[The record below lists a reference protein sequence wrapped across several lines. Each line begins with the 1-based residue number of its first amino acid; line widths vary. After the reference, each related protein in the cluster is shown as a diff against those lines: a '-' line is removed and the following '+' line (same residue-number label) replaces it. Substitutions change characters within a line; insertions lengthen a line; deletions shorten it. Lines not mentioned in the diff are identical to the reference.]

1 VSVRR
6 QDGSE
11 LTDYELTESEV
22 KMIKY
27 VAGDILLSK
36 AGMIA
41 HGVAPNDDF
50 GQGLALSLRKNWPAM
65 YKDFRHYCQTSHPKA
80 GELWVWSGAGGIRV
94 ANLMTQEAAYGH
106 GERPGKATLPNV
118 RHCLK
123 ALHQLVTQEGVT
135 SLAISRLATGVGGL
149 DWEEV
154 KPVIEEHLG
163 SLTNTTVYVYETYV
177 AGQAAEEHN

>member
-1 VSVRR
+1 
-6 QDGSE
+6 
-11 LTDYELTESEV
+11 
-22 KMIKY
+22 MIKF

-36 AGMIA
+36 AEVIA

-65 YKDFRHYCQTSHPKA
+65 YKDFRHYCQISHPKA
-80 GELWVWSGAGGIRV
+80 GELWVWSGAGGMRI

-106 GERPGKATLPNV
+106 GEKPGKATLSNV

-123 ALHQLVTQEGVT
+123 ALHQFVEQEGIT

-149 DWEEV
+149 DWSEV
-154 KPVIEEHLG
+154 KPVVEEYLG
-163 SLTNTTVYVYETYV
+163 SLAATTVTVYETYV
-177 AGQAAEEHN
+177 ADQAGEA